1 MFRAREDI
9 IVFSEKGIFL
19 FKGNVSKTKEEI
31 KEKSEEGLKEY
42 INSTLGFIERESK
55 KIIGNKR
62 YKQKQWASRKN

>member
-9 IVFSEKGIFL
+9 IVFCEKGIFL

-42 INSTLGFIERESK
+42 INSTLDFIERESK

-62 YKQKQWASRKN
+62 YKQKQ